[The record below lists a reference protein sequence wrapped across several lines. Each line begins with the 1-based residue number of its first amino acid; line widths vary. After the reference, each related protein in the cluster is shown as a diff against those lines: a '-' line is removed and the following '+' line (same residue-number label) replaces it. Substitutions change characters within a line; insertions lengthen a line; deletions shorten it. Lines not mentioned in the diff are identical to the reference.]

1 MQLQAIDI
9 SSWQHPGNEPINWQD
24 VVTAGYHGVL
34 IKATQGN
41 WYTSPNFHQDYED
54 AHNAGLVVGAYHYA
68 EPGRTSPD
76 DQAAYFHGVIAGC
89 TLELGLWLDLEET
102 GGLLD
107 HDLSTWA
114 EGWIK
119 AIDTPQ
125 NPAGA
130 YLNVDYANRLPQIVQ
145 GYRLWLANPSNIT
158 NTFKPLIVQTG
169 QGTVPGIVGATDLD
183 TVTNAR
189 PINPPGGGGVAVPA
203 PPAPPVEPPKD
214 SGEPELKQGDHG
226 QAVTQLQVDLNG
238 HGAHLAEDG
247 TFGPA
252 THEAVVAFQGD
263 NGLAVDGVVG
273 PLTWAALRPATAKPV
288 APVPGA
294 EPELQEGA
302 SGDAVTLAQRLL
314 NETGFALT
322 VDGQY
327 GPNTRSAVT
336 SFQLAHDLAADGIL
350 GPNTWA
356 ALRDAT

>member
-9 SSWQHPGNEPINWQD
+9 SSWQHPGNAPINWAD
-24 VVTAGYHGVL
+24 VVAAGYHGVL
-34 IKATQGN
+34 IKASQGN
-41 WYTSPNFHQDYED
+41 WYTSPNFKQDYED

-68 EPGRTSPD
+68 EPGRTDPET
-76 DQAAYFHGVIAGC
+76 QASYFHGVIAGC
-89 TLELGLWLDLEET
+89 TLELGLWLDLEEN

-114 EGWIK
+114 DTWIK
-119 AIDTPQ
+119 SIDTPQ
-125 NPAGA
+125 NPAGV
-130 YLNVDYANRLPQIVQ
+130 YLNIDYANRLPQLVQ
-145 GYRLWLANPSNIT
+145 TYRLWLANPSNAA
-158 NTFKPLIVQTG
+158 NAFKPLIVQTG
-169 QGTVPGIVGATDLD
+169 QASVSGITGAVDVD
-183 TVTNAR
+183 QVTNAR

-203 PPAPPVEPPKD
+203 PPAPPAEPPKD
-214 SGEPELKQGDHG
+214 AGEPELKQGDTG
-226 QAVTQLQVDLNG
+226 QAVVQLQVDLNG
-238 HGAHLAEDG
+238 HGAKLAEDG
-247 TFGPA
+247 DFGPA
-252 THEAVVAFQGD
+252 THEAVVAFQEA

-273 PLTWAALRPATAKPV
+273 PATWAALRPPTAKPV

-314 NETGFALT
+314 NETGFALV

-336 SFQLAHDLAADGIL
+336 SFQLAHDLAADGVL
-350 GPNTWA
+350 GPLTWT